1 MNQFEALY
9 LSTPSAEDIQKI
21 KAFLSRGTVSYS
33 WKDYYWCAK
42 ILCKFDAE
50 NFDAD
55 SVVKALNNST
65 RLGLTFRAN
74 KELYLDA
81 IKILAMINSQ
91 LGRYDIAKDNLASV
105 LELDNNAP
113 DWICHAF
120 VSAQIRTD
128 DICIIL
134 QNPVHFL
141 SYLNRNDSNDDAT
154 AEKQK
159 RIFEDF
165 LATAVRYLSNHP
177 EQIVNFSRLRE
188 EASAFGLLNSRGWI
202 VFEKMWAKNYSG
214 QCSFPEFTIPDE
226 QNTNDFADTEP
237 LIVSLFPEDNTPQ
250 ADHNSAFE
258 KEHAELL
265 AELDKTRR
273 SLEQTRQVLEE
284 QKADLEVLRRER
296 ESLICS
302 VTESSAE
309 QQCLQEKI
317 SRIST
322 ENETLLTKVKELEEQ
337 QTSQLKSFQNDITA
351 DIISHMH
358 IYLHTVQ
365 LKLVAWL
372 EHYLPKC
379 SNSWWENCVIDSLT
393 YEQRERAYEQHF
405 MSLNQFDLAALLRI
419 MKNNWYNF
427 TCFMYLNNSDKDKL
441 QEIVDVRNRWAHM
454 DSNLPDAE
462 TIKNDLHSIAE
473 FMGLLHCSRE
483 TISEV
488 CEYTRF
494 VSKKLS

>member
-42 ILCKFDAE
+42 ILCKFDTE

-55 SVVKALNNST
+55 SVVKALNTST
-65 RLGLTFRAN
+65 RLGLTFRVN

-81 IKILAMINSQ
+81 IKILAMIYYQ
-91 LGRYDIAKDNLASV
+91 LGRYDVAKDNLASV

-128 DICIIL
+128 EICIIL
-134 QNPVHFL
+134 QNPKHFL
-141 SYLNRNDSNDDAT
+141 SYLNRNDNNDGAT
-154 AEKQK
+154 SEKQK

-165 LATAVRYLSNHP
+165 LATAVRYISNHP
-177 EQIVNFSRLRE
+177 EQKVDLCSLKK
-188 EASAFGLLNSRGWI
+188 ASSAFGLLNSRGWI
-202 VFEKMWAKNYSG
+202 VFEQMCTQNYPE
-214 QCSFPEFTIPDE
+214 QCSLLDFTISDE
-226 QNTNDFADTEP
+226 QNTNDSDDTEP
-237 LIVSLFPEDNTPQ
+237 FVVSLFPEDNTP
-250 ADHNSAFE
+250 HVGNNSAFE

-265 AELDKTRR
+265 SELDETRK
-273 SLEQTRQVLEE
+273 SLEQARQALDEQKTVLE
-284 QKADLEVLRRER
+284 KLRRER
-296 ESLICS
+296 ESLICTVTDSS
-302 VTESSAE
+302 VER
-309 QQCLQEKI
+309 QDLQEKI
-317 SRIST
+317 SKIST
-322 ENETLLTKVKELEEQ
+322 ENETLLTKVKELEEH

-379 SNSWWENCVIDSLT
+379 AKSWWETCVIESMT
-393 YEQRERAYEQHF
+393 YEQRERAYEQHL

-419 MKNNWYNF
+419 MRNNWYNF
-427 TCFMYLNNSDKDKL
+427 TCFMYLTNSDKEKL
-441 QEIVDVRNRWAHM
+441 QEMVDVGNRWAHM

-462 TIKNDLHSIAE
+462 T
-473 FMGLLHCSRE
+473 
-483 TISEV
+483 
-488 CEYTRF
+488 
-494 VSKKLS
+494 